1 MESKGLQIKPIWLSP
16 LSMATSL
23 GLGLGATLGF
33 GASPG
38 MAAEQV
44 NIRFGPIQQPVSV
57 SGLEAFVA
65 TNTLPPE
72 LEPYAYFLNSN
83 QQQLLQQSLILNPD
97 LSPTGLQDMF
107 QAPMGQRLAQLLAR
121 VVPEATPAQIQTAM
135 LTASQQPR
143 GLNLINFVR
152 ALPTQ
157 TVTVDVPAILAIR
170 KQLERDYR
178 KSQAF
183 GQQLADALFVRSEQ
197 SFQANLN
204 PAALGGQQPQE
215 RVLQLNDRQRQ
226 RQIDLK
232 IYTGNPT
239 ADTPLVVM
247 FHGLGGNR
255 NALAYLARHL
265 SSHGLTV
272 VTLQHPDRTALNRNA
287 NQVTLGGGL
296 FMPPQ
301 DFIERPKDVSFALDQ
316 LARLNQRP
324 GALRG
329 KLNTHRVTLIGQ
341 SLGGTTALTLAGAE
355 LNIDSLRTSCQAITP
370 VGRSL
375 GDWALCNATALPN
388 PLVRLVDRRVTQAVL
403 INPVVGDLFGAQG
416 LRWVRASTLVVSS
429 SGDSISPAI
438 GNHLR
443 PFQQLPEPKYLVT
456 AIGATHLSTNDV
468 DNLTRTGRVRIIN
481 ERLGQDNQPF
491 QTLIRGSVLAFIQQ
505 QTPNAQR
512 YQPFLSAGYAQ
523 SLSTPAMPL
532 RFSTQLPSSIVNRLQ
547 DLELGQS
554 GQPLSQGKQTPT
566 VPQSR
571 RAVFFGRNRI
581 N

>member
-1 MESKGLQIKPIWLSP
+1 MV
-16 LSMATSL
+16 TSF
-23 GLGLGATLGF
+23 GLGLGATMGF
-33 GASPG
+33 GAGPG

-57 SGLEAFVA
+57 SGLEAFIT

-72 LEPYAYFLNSN
+72 LEPYAYFLNPN
-83 QQQLLQQSLILNPD
+83 QQQSLRQSLILNPD

-107 QAPMGQRLAQLLAR
+107 QAPMGQRLGQLLAR

-170 KQLERDYR
+170 KQLEWDYR
-178 KSQAF
+178 KSRAF
-183 GQQLADALFVRSEQ
+183 GKQLGEALFVRSEQ
-197 SFQANLN
+197 TFQASIN

-232 IYTGNPT
+232 IYTSNPV

-468 DNLTRTGRVRIIN
+468 DNLTRTRRVRIIN

-532 RFSTQLPSSIVNRLQ
+532 RFSTQLPSNIVNRLQ
-547 DLELGQS
+547 ELEFGQAAP
-554 GQPLSQGKQTPT
+554 PLSQGRQTPVT
-566 VPQSR
+566 PQPR
-571 RAVFFGRNRI
+571 RAVFFGRKRI